1 MAFLNFRERREI
13 AAKFDIFPE
22 DGYVTVFSHGFHG
35 APWRS
40 YGVLVGDCL
49 RSHGSSTAC
58 MELSSRAL
66 RVQGALTVLTAFCL
80 HSEVVEITG
89 RVLISQVIHEPMLPV
104 SDNASTVSL
113 CPGILEPSGYYALV
127 SSSILH
133 L

>member
-1 MAFLNFRERREI
+1 
-13 AAKFDIFPE
+13 
-22 DGYVTVFSHGFHG
+22 
-35 APWRS
+35 
-40 YGVLVGDCL
+40 
-49 RSHGSSTAC
+49 

-66 RVQGALTVLTAFCL
+66 RVQGALTALTAFCL